1 MRGEGSDAGSSEV
14 VAQKGEGGLGKNTL
28 GEIHQETVGFE
39 DVQNGGEVREV
50 RGEVRTGHQ
59 NVIQV
64 DEDKRKIPEKV
75 IHEPLKCLG
84 SIAETEWHFGE
95 LEKPE
100 GSDNGGFRDI
110 RGSDRNLV
118 VTLHQVQFGE
128 NCGAMETGGQ
138 VVEVGKRIVAGDGL
152 EVKAAVVAARL
163 PGAIG
168 LGHKME
174 RRSPRAAGATNDAS
188 GLKLGEVRLSLM
200 QAVLVQAASLGK
212 GGGTGGGNV
221 MLNAMGGV
229 RGRNF

>member
-1 MRGEGSDAGSSEV
+1 M
-14 VAQKGEGGLGKNTL
+14 GKNTL
-28 GEIHQETVGFE
+28 VEIHQETVGFE
-39 DVQNGGEVREV
+39 EIQDGGEVREM
-50 RGEVRTGHQ
+50 RGEIRTGHQ
-59 NVIQV
+59 NVVQV
-64 DEDKRKIPEKV
+64 DENKRKIAENV

-84 SIAETEWHFGE
+84 SVAETEWHLGE
-95 LEKPE
+95 LKKPE
-100 GSDNGGFRDI
+100 RSDNGGFRDI

-138 VVEVGKRIVAGDGL
+138 VVEVGERIAVGDGL
-152 EVKAAVVAARL
+152 EVKAAVVAARP